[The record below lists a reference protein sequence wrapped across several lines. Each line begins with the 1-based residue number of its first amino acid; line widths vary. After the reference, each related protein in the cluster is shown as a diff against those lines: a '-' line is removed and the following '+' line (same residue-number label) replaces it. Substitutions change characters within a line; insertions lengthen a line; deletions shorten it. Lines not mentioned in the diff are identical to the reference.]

1 MWAAFDSLTQLGIG
15 WASLAILHIIVAL
28 TLGTRFPSFISTN
41 STTSKQDFVQPI
53 VISGYVIAALAL
65 FPSLFLFDSDGLV
78 YALASR

>member
-1 MWAAFDSLTQLGIG
+1 LGIG